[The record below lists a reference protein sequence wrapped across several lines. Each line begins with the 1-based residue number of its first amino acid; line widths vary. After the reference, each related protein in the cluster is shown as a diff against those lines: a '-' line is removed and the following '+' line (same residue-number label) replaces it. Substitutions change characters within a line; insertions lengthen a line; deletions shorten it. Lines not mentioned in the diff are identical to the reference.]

1 MPISGLLERL
11 DTYRVADDFT
21 LLVELHSV
29 YSSLFGHQSFSRF
42 LPFGRQ
48 VLDAFNEVDQQLIN
62 ARRLFEEV
70 RDFKSIEALFPDDEE
85 QRQSVI
91 RFWETF
97 LIDPRTQLQESFLDY
112 WNQLHP
118 LYEAYRKR
126 LTELNLAYEG
136 MAWRQAVEQIDRQHF
151 FDPYNQVVFAGFY
164 ALNRTE
170 DVLFDR
176 LKSQGKLRL
185 FKDVDSLYLEQSQH
199 EAGRY
204 LRKGILAD
212 PEVPWT
218 GNHFEDPKDLYAV
231 KGCIGLS
238 ACARELGADLLL
250 LKDRIDGNNTVVVLT
265 DESLLFPLMQACRGS
280 GLRLNPSMGFPV
292 KDHPVM
298 RVMKLIQACRMEFK
312 EGISRPGILR
322 YLEDAFE
329 EPLIRRFFAPDSEHR
344 KDKNQPRLTPEDYP
358 AELVRLFSV
367 SPDSIADEE
376 KQIREF
382 ISRFKFADEEWIE
395 RLHLH
400 FLRAIDHAIRLL
412 APHTIHLDI
421 HSWWELLNEHISR
434 ERVPF
439 ESDPTGIPVVG
450 FLETRVLDYSNV
462 FIATLNEGTLPSS
475 STSNSLI
482 PYALRKA
489 YRLPCKEEQQAVTAY
504 HFYRLLQRAREIRLY
519 YNTEQGATGGGE
531 RSRYLFQLHLE
542 VNRKHP
548 PKELHYLIQHG
559 QTFRQDPI
567 AFVFPKSPAVIDI
580 LRKRF
585 SDTPDN
591 RENFRGFSASALSSY
606 INCSLRFYL
615 DQVVRLR
622 PDDQTVTL
630 SAGHFGNVLHKS
642 MEMAYPHDG
651 EVHAQHI
658 SSQLERVESLVDS
671 GIRDAYG
678 RPVDS
683 GHDYLMRGVLI
694 ELVKRLLNFDEANS
708 PFRMI
713 GVEKHYQSSIK
724 TESGGQYLVKGII
737 DRIDLHDGFLRILD
751 YKTGKEELKTPKD
764 PNLIFSDKRFKLN
777 LQLLL
782 YAMLTREQL
791 PEHASRLKA
800 GIFRLRE
807 FENSIHWLV
816 NDGVVSEQ
824 AIDDFRSGLAK
835 LIDEIMNPEIP
846 FRMTEKLENCRYCS
860 YAGLCSRRDV

>member
-1 MPISGLLERL
+1 MPVSALLERL
-11 DTYRVADDFT
+11 DTFRVADDIT

-29 YSSLFGHQSFSRF
+29 YSALFQKQPFSRF
-42 LPFGRQ
+42 LPFARQ
-48 VLDAFNEVDQQLIN
+48 VLDAYSEVDQQLID

-136 MAWRQAVEQIDRQHF
+136 MAWRYAVEHLDRQHF

-170 DVLFDR
+170 DVLFHR

-185 FKDVDSLYLEQSQH
+185 FKDADILYLEQGQH

-218 GNHFEDPKDLYAV
+218 GKHFEEPKDLYTV
-231 KGCIGLS
+231 KGCVGIS
-238 ACARELGADLLL
+238 ACARELGADLVL
-250 LKDRIDGNNTVVVLT
+250 LKDRINGSDTVVVLT
-265 DESLLFPLMQACRGS
+265 DETLLFPLMQACSGS

-292 KDHPVM
+292 KDHPFM
-298 RVMKLIQACRMEFK
+298 RVMKLIQSCRMEFR
-312 EGISRPGILR
+312 EGVTQPGILR
-322 YLEDAFE
+322 YLEEAFQ
-329 EPLIRRFFAPDSEHR
+329 EPLIRRFFALPTGKSR
-344 KDKNQPRLTPEDYP
+344 GTNQPRLTAEHYP
-358 AELVRLFSV
+358 PELVRLFSII
-367 SPDSIADEE
+367 PETIADEE
-376 KQIREF
+376 KQLRAF
-382 ISRFKFADEEWIE
+382 TDRFRFDEEEWID
-395 RLHLH
+395 RLHRH
-400 FLRAIDHAIRLL
+400 FLRTLDHAIRLL
-412 APHTIHLDI
+412 APHSLQLDLQT
-421 HSWWELLNEHISR
+421 WWELLNEHISR
-434 ERVPF
+434 ERIPF

-450 FLETRVLDYSNV
+450 FLETRVLDYNNI

-475 STSNSLI
+475 STSTSLI

-504 HFYRLLQRAREIRLY
+504 HFYRLLQRAREIRFY
-519 YNTEQGATGGGE
+519 YNTEQGSTGGGE

-567 AFVFPKSPAVIDI
+567 ALVFDKSPAVIEI
-580 LRKRF
+580 LQKRF
-585 SDTPDN
+585 SDTPEN
-591 RENFRGFSASALSSY
+591 RENFRGFSASALNTY
-606 INCSLRFYL
+606 ITCSLRFYL

-622 PDDQTVTL
+622 PDDQTITL
-630 SAGHFGNVLHKS
+630 SAGHFGNVLHKA

-651 EVHAQHI
+651 EVDAQHI
-658 SSQLERVESLVDS
+658 AGQQEQLESLVDS
-671 GIRDAYG
+671 GIREAYG

-694 ELVKRLLNFDEANS
+694 ELVKRLLNYDEDNS

-713 GVEKHYQSSIK
+713 GVEKHYQSSVV
-724 TESGGQYLVKGII
+724 TPSGGRYLVKGII
-737 DRIDLHDGFLRILD
+737 DRIDLHDGFLRVLD

-764 PNLIFSDKRFKLN
+764 PSLIFSDKRFKLN

-782 YAMLTREQL
+782 YAMLTREQH

-816 NDGVVSEQ
+816 DYGVDTDQ
-824 AIDDFRSGLAK
+824 ILGDFRVGLAK

-846 FRMTEKLENCRYCS
+846 FRMTEKLDNCRYCS